1 MAVWQGQLVV
11 RFSLFVCPSACQSCA
26 ALPAALTSLRL
37 NLSICQECVTSGLH
51 HGDEGW
57 CYRCV
62 MKQELHLVYWWCWS
76 WAALSASGPETPFKL
91 QLDDCSCFNPLSL
104 PITDSLDV
112 HQFNPVYWNEMH
124 SSIRAHCAGMQ
135 LLTTIS
141 WLWRMFFLFLVEYG
155 EIQSA
160 LCDYV
165 WYMAEDKCLNW
176 NHIEVV
182 GGKKEELPTGQ
193 RGKIL
198 QIHQRNVQH

>member
-1 MAVWQGQLVV
+1 
-11 RFSLFVCPSACQSCA
+11 
-26 ALPAALTSLRL
+26 
-37 NLSICQECVTSGLH
+37 
-51 HGDEGW
+51 
-57 CYRCV
+57 
-62 MKQELHLVYWWCWS
+62 
-76 WAALSASGPETPFKL
+76 
-91 QLDDCSCFNPLSL
+91 
-104 PITDSLDV
+104 
-112 HQFNPVYWNEMH
+112 MH

-141 WLWRMFFLFLVEYG
+141 WLWRIFFLFLVEYG

-160 LCDYV
+160 LFDYV